1 MSAAATVRA
10 LLPSQ
15 VATAVLDPRT
25 PQPALM
31 EVEQRATARMVPQR
45 RREFAAGRAAA
56 RQAMAGIGITGQPV
70 PAGPDRAPCWPRGA
84 TGSIAHCADC
94 CVAIAG
100 ASTQW
105 RMLGVDIEP
114 DIALPPDLIDTIC
127 GEAELRWLAAQPAS
141 ARGRLARAIFSA
153 KECAYKA
160 QYPLTGRLL
169 GFEDVRVT
177 LDPAAGRF
185 AAAFATAVDPFAA
198 DDTLQGGLAMAG
210 GHILTALALPR

>member
-1 MSAAATVRA
+1 MRA

-15 VATAVLDPRT
+15 VATAILDPRT
-25 PQPALM
+25 PQPPLM
-31 EVEQRATARMVPQR
+31 EVELRATARMVPQR

-56 RQAMAGIGITGQPV
+56 RQAMAGMGVAQQPV
-70 PAGPDRAPCWPRGA
+70 PPGPDRAPCWPQGV

-105 RMLGVDIEP
+105 RALGVDVEP
-114 DIALPPDLIDTIC
+114 DIALPSDLIDTIC
-127 GEAELRWLAAQPAS
+127 GETELRWLAAQPEA

-169 GFEDVRVT
+169 GFEDVHVM

-185 AAAFATAVDPFAA
+185 TAAFTTAAEPFAA
-198 DDTLQGGLAMAG
+198 GDTLQGGLAMAD